1 MPDPL
6 KSRFSLS
13 RSLIGNLSEKC
24 KSLELE
30 NQRLH
35 AELSQTRAKTEPVQW
50 RSSKRLS
57 LRGSRLSL
65 SFNESSSN
73 GKRFGTALE
82 NLKGMKLSHLTQQI
96 ISALQTLLFSE
107 LCQSLWIGTQTRC
120 MGVAYQKGGL
130 RTEQRFIVEALDDWG
145 QVSFWAKLQ
154 KIATKET

>member
-13 RSLIGNLSEKC
+13 RNLIGNLSEKC
-24 KSLELE
+24 KSLERE

-65 SFNESSSN
+65 SFNEITSK
-73 GKRFGTALE
+73 GKRFGSSLE
-82 NLKGMKLSHLTQQI
+82 ILKEMKLSHLTQQI
-96 ISALQTLLFSE
+96 ISALQTLLSSE
-107 LCQSLWIGTQTRC
+107 SCQSLWIGTLTRC
-120 MGVAYQKGGL
+120 MGLTYQKGGL
-130 RTEQRFIVEALDDWG
+130 RTEQRFIIEALDDWE
-145 QVSFWAKLQ
+145 QVVFWAKLQ
-154 KIATKET
+154 KITTKET